1 MGGNAVTLFK
11 LQQQMT
17 KKDSMTPKEPR
28 SPSMRRN
35 GAKFLRSLT
44 KRNNHSPATP
54 KQQQRESAIVPMD
67 TASSERTI
75 QEQPVPPHARTAIL
89 TSYDPLM
96 QKKEE
101 SHGSEAHTLRTLSDE
116 AAAPAAAP
124 QLAIPPRQPWFNFT
138 LCARPS
144 DVYDENIDCSSSSS
158 SSETDLPD
166 DPTVQESFEC
176 VFAHQLEEEE
186 EAMTAPPGITSP
198 AALLQSR
205 TPSRSLSFRSTQPR
219 PYHNKSL
226 VHLGT
231 YDPVVGRVIP
241 PPFPKIKE
249 KIISSDASQISLK
262 STHQCCCQRG
272 VRTPQVPPEFWPQRP
287 LMMRPTPGGGVKI
300 LGIRFSSC
308 TTYLWRRGD
317 AQDCILWSKLLH
329 HHWNAPYTLPEKLP
343 ACCPECMILP
353 INNGNEPKGE
363 SLVVDF
369 ESNIFRGTMLV
380 RVRYAEGTTQ
390 QPYDDSKGYFKG
402 MNRRYQIVIRG
413 HFLEEIPVTQCVA
426 GIQLERPVGNLPPKW
441 IMNGALKVISF
452 FAPQLKADVEGKK
465 PYSVSP
471 FGSTP
476 QTLRIDDHAEC
487 DETMEEMHHEP
498 IHDHH
503 TLMGK
508 ASKHHSSL
516 HRARWRKRHFDKLY
530 VEESLTPVT
539 MPQKIY
545 TFEFLQHML
554 NMQDFTIELGSMLGH
569 VELGEALDGQPLQIM
584 ARHEGSHNIWCFDIW
599 HEMLYEDSKRHN
611 PILDE

>member
-1 MGGNAVTLFK
+1 
-11 LQQQMT
+11 
-17 KKDSMTPKEPR
+17 
-28 SPSMRRN
+28 
-35 GAKFLRSLT
+35 
-44 KRNNHSPATP
+44 
-54 KQQQRESAIVPMD
+54 
-67 TASSERTI
+67 
-75 QEQPVPPHARTAIL
+75 
-89 TSYDPLM
+89 
-96 QKKEE
+96 
-101 SHGSEAHTLRTLSDE
+101 
-116 AAAPAAAP
+116 
-124 QLAIPPRQPWFNFT
+124 
-138 LCARPS
+138 
-144 DVYDENIDCSSSSS
+144 
-158 SSETDLPD
+158 
-166 DPTVQESFEC
+166 
-176 VFAHQLEEEE
+176 
-186 EAMTAPPGITSP
+186 
-198 AALLQSR
+198 
-205 TPSRSLSFRSTQPR
+205 
-219 PYHNKSL
+219 
-226 VHLGT
+226 
-231 YDPVVGRVIP
+231 
-241 PPFPKIKE
+241 
-249 KIISSDASQISLK
+249 
-262 STHQCCCQRG
+262 
-272 VRTPQVPPEFWPQRP
+272 
-287 LMMRPTPGGGVKI
+287 
-300 LGIRFSSC
+300 
-308 TTYLWRRGD
+308 
-317 AQDCILWSKLLH
+317 
-329 HHWNAPYTLPEKLP
+329 
-343 ACCPECMILP
+343 MILP

-599 HEMLYEDSKRHN
+599 HEMLYEDSKRHD